1 MASIKSQMTLNDG
14 MSAVLKKICN
24 GLDATLHAFQTVQNA
39 SGQAIDT
46 GMIRAAQIQIGQANR
61 AIQEMEDNFRRAAE
75 QEERLNNGIR
85 NGTNA
90 ADGMLG
96 KVKSIAASMAT
107 AWGAQKIIDLS
118 DQMTSTTARL
128 SFLVDDGGS
137 VSELEQKIMASAM
150 TTRSAYLDTASAIA
164 TMGANAGNAFSGND
178 ELIAFMEQVNK
189 QFVIGGAT
197 AEGQSAA
204 MLQLTQA
211 MAAGALRGEELNSIL
226 ENAPGIARA
235 IESYMGV
242 AEGSIKQYAEQGLI
256 TSEVVKNALFS
267 VADETNAKFAS
278 MPMTWGQVWTL
289 MGNVALQALNP
300 VLTGVNW
307 IANNIDIIGPLVLGV
322 AGAFA
327 VYAAATQGVAL
338 ATKVW
343 TAAQAAFNAVMA
355 LNPVFL
361 IVMGVVLLIAAIYAV
376 VAAVNKATGS
386 TVSATGI
393 IMGAFAVAGA
403 FILNTVLGVVN
414 FVIGLGV
421 ELYNLI
427 ATFAN
432 FFANVF
438 NDPVGAIINLFA
450 GMFDFILGIVQS
462 AASLIDTV
470 LGTDMSGAVSNFRG
484 TVATKVEEIVGD
496 QVEVM
501 QKLSAS
507 DYQIQRIEYGDAWAA
522 GNDFGA
528 GLEDKISGAFNL
540 GGGVDYGLENINTGF
555 NLDDITANTGQ
566 TAANTGAAADA
577 LSTSTEE
584 LAYLRDIAERE
595 AVNRFTTAEVRVEQ
609 SISNNINNSA
619 DLDGVISVLTDG
631 FTEALMTAAEG
642 VHA

>member
-1 MASIKSQMTLNDG
+1 
-14 MSAVLKKICN
+14 
-24 GLDATLHAFQTVQNA
+24 
-39 SGQAIDT
+39 
-46 GMIRAAQIQIGQANR
+46 
-61 AIQEMEDNFRRAAE
+61 
-75 QEERLNNGIR
+75 
-85 NGTNA
+85 
-90 ADGMLG
+90 
-96 KVKSIAASMAT
+96 
-107 AWGAQKIIDLS
+107 
-118 DQMTSTTARL
+118 
-128 SFLVDDGGS
+128 
-137 VSELEQKIMASAM
+137 
-150 TTRSAYLDTASAIA
+150 
-164 TMGANAGNAFSGND
+164 
-178 ELIAFMEQVNK
+178 MEQVNK

-300 VLTGVNW
+300 VLAGVNW

-361 IVMGVVLLIAAIYAV
+361 IIMGVVLLIAAIYAV

-484 TVATKVEEIVGD
+484 TVATKVAEIVGD

-584 LAYLRDIAERE
+584 LAYLLDIAERE

-609 SISNNINNSA
+609 TISNNISNSA
-619 DLDGVISVLTDG
+619 DLDGVISTLTDG

>member
-1 MASIKSQMTLNDG
+1 MAVIQDTLRLNDEYSRVLRDYINNLTRAG
-14 MSAVLKKICN
+14 SA
-24 GLDATLHAFQTVQNA
+24 AR
-39 SGQAIDT
+39 SGSDSNRLY
-46 GMIRAAQIQIGQANR
+46 GDSAA
-61 AIQEMEDNFRRAAE
+61 
-75 QEERLNNGIR
+75 
-85 NGTNA
+85 NA
-90 ADGMLG
+90 ARQTSGLVSELRGLAGAYLG
-96 KVKSIAASMAT
+96 IQGVRALT
-107 AWGAQKIIDLS
+107 GLS
-118 DQMTSTTARL
+118 DSMTSITARL
-128 SFLVDDGGS
+128 DMMNDGLQTTEELNRMIYESAQRSRGSYQQTANLVAKLGT
-137 VSELEQKIMASAM
+137 L
-150 TTRSAYLDTASAIA
+150 
-164 TMGANAGNAFSGND
+164 AGDAFSSNR
-178 ELIAFMEQVNK
+178 EIIAFAEQLNK
-189 QFVIGGAT
+189 QMALSGTTTQEA
-197 AEGQSAA
+197 QAA
-204 MLQLTQA
+204 MLQLTQGLA
-211 MAAGALRGEELNSIL
+211 SGTLRGEELNSVL
-226 ENAPGIARA
+226 EQTPMIAQSIA
-235 IESYMGV
+235 KYMGV
-242 AEGSIKQYAEQGLI
+242 NTGEMRELASEGAI
-256 TSEVVKNALFS
+256 TAGVVKSAMFAM
-267 VADETNAKFAS
+267 ADEINAKFEQ

-361 IVMGVVLLIAAIYAV
+361 IIMGVVLLIAAIYAV

-619 DLDGVISVLTDG
+619 DLDGVISALTDG